1 MSKMFATVYFT
12 NGKNQKEKEVNEWLR
27 NEIDGTL
34 LADLEAYDKLCHI
47 CIKKAAEL
55 NSKYR
60 RTHPLVVVS
69 NRDWG
74 FPYHIRIGSSGQINV
89 VEVKHELSGKEGVA

>member
-34 LADLEAYDKLCHI
+34 LADLKAYDKLRQI
-47 CIKKAAEL
+47 CVKKAAEL

-60 RTHPLVVVS
+60 RIHPLVVVS
-69 NRDWG
+69 SRNWG
-74 FPYHIRIGSSGQINV
+74 FPYRISIGSSGQINV
-89 VEVKHELSGKEGVA
+89 VEVKHELNGKENAL

>member
-34 LADLEAYDKLCHI
+34 LSDDEAWKRLCRT
-47 CIKKAAEL
+47 CFKKASEL
-55 NSKYR
+55 DIKYPRSK
-60 RTHPLVVVS
+60 PLTIS
-69 NRDWG
+69 CSDGWG
-74 FPYHIRIGSSGQINV
+74 FPYQISFNDSGHINV
-89 VEVKHELSGKEGVA
+89 VEVKHELIGKEETE